1 MVFYRP
7 ISIKVGATIIAFPS
21 FSFMYFLFKTVFEVN
36 YTRNNQTILS
46 LISVVLVYKLYFI
59 TFFLQS
65 FMMEASDILNLHKI
79 AVVAVY
85 NMFSI

>member
-1 MVFYRP
+1 
-7 ISIKVGATIIAFPS
+7 
-21 FSFMYFLFKTVFEVN
+21 MYFLFKTVFEVN
-36 YTRNNQTILS
+36 YTRNNQIILS